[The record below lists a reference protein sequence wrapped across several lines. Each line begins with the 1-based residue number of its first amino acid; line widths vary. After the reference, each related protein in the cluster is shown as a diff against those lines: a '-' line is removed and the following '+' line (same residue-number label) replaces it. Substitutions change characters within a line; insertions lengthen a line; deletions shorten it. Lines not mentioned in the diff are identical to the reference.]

1 MIGSSYGNRQFVAL
15 LLNDDKDNLTRG
27 SLQELEQVYRRTVQ
41 PAIN

>member
-1 MIGSSYGNRQFVAL
+1 MIGSSYRNRQFVAL